1 MTKELYYYAKPNAM
15 EGHKFTDDV
24 AICETSSLEEAILTF
39 KRLYEHASEETVS
52 KCVINNHGICIL
64 TDY

>member
-1 MTKELYYYAKPNAM
+1 MAKELYYYAEPNAM

-24 AICETSSLEEAILTF
+24 AICEASSLEEAILIF
-39 KRLYEHASEETVS
+39 KHLYEHASEKTVS
-52 KCVINNHGICIL
+52 KCVMNNYGVCIL